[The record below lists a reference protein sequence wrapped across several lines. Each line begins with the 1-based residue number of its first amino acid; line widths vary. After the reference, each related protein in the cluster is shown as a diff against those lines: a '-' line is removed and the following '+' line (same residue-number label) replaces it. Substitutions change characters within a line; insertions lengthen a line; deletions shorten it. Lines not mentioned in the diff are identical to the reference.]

1 MYIACCKFINN
12 FTSMVISVFKI
23 LSFTQD
29 RNINNYE
36 HATEHKFDFID
47 MQDHGSIMISN
58 TEEDIVLV

>member
-12 FTSMVISVFKI
+12 FTPWLLGVFKI

-47 MQDHGSIMISN
+47 ILGSWIY
-58 TEEDIVLV
+58 L